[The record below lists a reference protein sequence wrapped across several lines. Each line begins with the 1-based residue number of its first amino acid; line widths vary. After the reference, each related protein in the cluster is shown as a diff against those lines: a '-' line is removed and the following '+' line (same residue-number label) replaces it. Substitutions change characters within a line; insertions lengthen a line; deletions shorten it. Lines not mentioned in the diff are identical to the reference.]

1 MKATLKRLV
10 REHGRRRE
18 QARDLTRDAL
28 AAVRAT
34 ARIQRV
40 HQDKHRRK
48 ETETRATRRVLVDLA
63 LLPVLRDGLLRRSDD
78 RRSSKR
84 PKAQRRKDG
93 TPERPSKPAQRLSA
107 PSRTPWLETALSPP
121 LPEIPDTCPLC
132 RKSIVISTACQS
144 LAGGVVGGNH
154 RMWRTCGT
162 KMTRTATTDPDP

>member
-18 QARDLTRDAL
+18 QARALTRDAL
-28 AAVRAT
+28 APVRAT

-93 TPERPSKPAQRLSA
+93 PPERPSKPAQRLSP

-144 LAGGVVGGNH
+144 RTGGVVVGNH

-162 KMTRTATTDPDP
+162 R